1 MLGFTDVTE
10 HTPDLG
16 GISQSGLYLKPQT
29 YLCHGRQPVHRIQGR
44 RAEYLQVHYSVDIPR
59 ALGQKQGHLCRWP
72 HTRTGEPSVVRVRR
86 KKISMEP
93 GNGSWNLLRTAV
105 HLVLKYMSPLP

>member
-1 MLGFTDVTE
+1 MAFTSNPKPTFAMEGNQFTGSRDE
-10 HTPDLG
+10 ELN
-16 GISQSGLYLKPQT
+16 IS
-29 YLCHGRQPVHRIQGR
+29 R
-44 RAEYLQVHYSVDIPR
+44 VHYSVDIPR